1 MATRRIV
8 RRTLSCINLTVALAP
23 AILAQG
29 ANLSGHVFDQSQL
42 AVPGATVVMLERRT
56 SLQRSTQT
64 NGSGLYS
71 LPDLPPGIYDV
82 KVLATGFN
90 SQERREL
97 VLDVAQQAHLDFSLQ
112 IGPMTQTLPVT
123 GGYERL
129 QTTEASVSNLVE
141 RQLTANI
148 PLNGR
153 SFQNLITLAA
163 GVTLSNAQN
172 SNGQFVVNGMR
183 GSANGF
189 TIDGINA
196 VSTITGYQSAGGNN
210 AGYNAAGGTNG
221 MVTVDALEEFRVVT
235 SSFAPEY
242 GRNPG
247 AHVLL
252 VTRSGTNQFHGTSF
266 NYFRNDRLDAAD
278 WFVNQARQSKPRL
291 RSNDFG
297 GVFGGP
303 VVCNRTFFFV
313 SYEGQRL
320 VEPKFTITTV
330 PSLAARQGA
339 SALVQP
345 FLDAFPVPNG
355 PDLGN
360 NHATFSAGY
369 SNPLT
374 TDSVLLKADQIVTER
389 LRSFATFTWA
399 PSSKASRSNN
409 GTASLADSDVQH
421 LRERSLTVGLTYVPA
436 GILVSDLRLNL
447 ADNANESR
455 FTMDG
460 FGGAAVPP
468 NDLLLTG
475 TAPANY
481 YSFIN
486 LGDPGGDL
494 FGGSIG
500 TFKQRQINVVDG
512 TTFVHGTH
520 QLKLGADYRLLL
532 PLIRAAGDQYFQ
544 FNGIAG
550 LLNNQLD
557 AFHNSAPSQ
566 ARIEITS
573 ISLYAQDTWAISSAV
588 NLTYGVRWDYNS
600 VPHSL
605 DFNNGDLVQL
615 FGNYARSNV
624 SVGSPGS
631 PLWNQR
637 YDNLAPRI
645 GAAWVVRKHAGRES
659 VLRAGGGLFYDT
671 GIAEASSQPWV
682 SGYPSGQA
690 TVLLNSHLPVST
702 SAVVLPPV
710 NLSNPPPGNR
720 FFMFVPNL
728 RAPRVWEWNVT
739 LQQAMGSDQTL
750 SLAYVGSA
758 GRRLLYSVAYP
769 IVTANTYSVV
779 YSDDSGRSCY
789 HALQLHYERRL
800 SHGIAANLSYTWS
813 HSIDT
818 NSSDTATYVPGVFEP
833 ALSNRADSDFDIR
846 QLLHGAFS
854 WNVPPANR
862 PATIRAL
869 SSGWGLDG
877 ILTVQSGLPVNITVK
892 RDIGFG
898 SYDFRPDLVGEAP
911 EWINDPHVAGG
922 RRINPAALVVPL
934 PLVQG
939 DLGRNAFRGFNLV
952 QTDLSVRRSF
962 GVTDK
967 SNLTFR
973 ADVFNTLNHPNF
985 ANPISVIGSGLFG
998 ISTTSVANSEVG
1010 GGVFGLNSVFNI
1022 GGPRAVQV
1030 SLKLQF

>member
-1 MATRRIV
+1 ML
-8 RRTLSCINLTVALAP
+8 RRTLWCLNLAVALGP
-23 AILAQG
+23 TILAQN
-29 ANLSGHVFDQSQL
+29 ASLSGRVFDQTQL
-42 AVPGATVVMLERRT
+42 AVPGASVFIAEQRT
-56 SLQRSTQT
+56 SLQRSVQT

-71 LPDLPPGIYDV
+71 LPDLPPGTYDV
-82 KVLATGFN
+82 KVLATGFE
-90 SQERREL
+90 SQERRNL
-97 VLDVAQQAHLDFSLQ
+97 ILDVAQQAQLDFSLE
-112 IGPMTQTLPVT
+112 IGQMTQTLPVS
-123 GGYERL
+123 GGYEHL
-129 QTTEASVSNLVE
+129 QTNEASVSNLVE
-141 RQLTANI
+141 RQLTANM

-172 SNGQFVVNGMR
+172 SNGQFVVNGLR
-183 GSANGF
+183 GSANSF
-189 TIDGINA
+189 IIDGVNA

-235 SSFAPEY
+235 SSFAPEF

-252 VTRSGTNQFHGTSF
+252 VTRSGTNLFHGTSF
-266 NYFRNDRLDAAD
+266 NYLRNDKLDAAD
-278 WFVNQARQSKPRL
+278 WFVNQAGQSKPRL

-303 VVCNRTFFFV
+303 VVRNRIFFFI

-339 SALVQP
+339 STLVQP
-345 FLDAFPVPNG
+345 FLNAFPVPNG

-360 NHATFSAGY
+360 NRAEFSAGY

-374 TDSVLLKADQIVTER
+374 TDSTLFKVDQVVTDR

-399 PSSKASRSNN
+399 PSSKASRSNS
-409 GTASLADSDVQH
+409 GTASLADRDVQH
-421 LRERSLTVGLTYVPA
+421 LRERSLTVGLTYVPV
-436 GILVSDLRLNL
+436 GVLVSDLRLNF
-447 ADNANESR
+447 ADNVNESR
-455 FTMDG
+455 FTMDS
-460 FGGAAVPP
+460 FGGAVVPA
-468 NDLLLTG
+468 NDLLLPG
-475 TAPANY
+475 TTPANY

-520 QLKLGADYRLLL
+520 QLKFGEDYRLLL
-532 PLIRAAGDQYFQ
+532 PLIRAAGDEYFQ

-550 LLNNQLD
+550 LINNQLD
-557 AFHNSAPSQ
+557 AFHNSVPSR
-566 ARIEITS
+566 ARIEMNS
-573 ISLYAQDTWAISSAV
+573 MALYTQDTWMMSSQV
-588 NLTYGVRWDYNS
+588 NLTYGLRWDFNS
-600 VPHSL
+600 VPHSR
-605 DFNNGDLVQL
+605 DRNNGDLVQL

-624 SVGSPGS
+624 IVGIPGS

-645 GAAWVVRKHAGRES
+645 GAAWVFRKHPGGET

-682 SGYPSGQA
+682 SGYPAGQA
-690 TVLLNSHLPVST
+690 TVLLNSHLPVSA
-702 SAVVLPPV
+702 SAALLPAV

-720 FFMFVPNL
+720 FFTFAPNL

-739 LQQAMGSDQTL
+739 LQQAIGSDQTL
-750 SLAYVGSA
+750 TLAYVGSD

-769 IVTANTYSVV
+769 IVTANIYSVV
-779 YSDDSGRSCY
+779 YTDDSGSSSY

-800 SHGIAANLSYTWS
+800 SRNIAANLSYTWG

-833 ALSNRADSDFDIR
+833 PLSNRADSDFDIR
-846 QLLHGAFS
+846 QLLHGAVS
-854 WNVPPANR
+854 WNLPGVHG

-869 SSGWGLDG
+869 TAGWGLDG
-877 ILTVQSGLPVNITVK
+877 IFTAQTGPPVNVTVH

-898 SYDFRPDLVGEAP
+898 GYDFRPDLVGGVP
-911 EWINDPHVAGG
+911 EWINDPSVAGG
-922 RRINPAALVVPL
+922 KRINPVALAVPL
-934 PLVQG
+934 FPVQG

-952 QTDLSVRRSF
+952 QADLSVRRTF

-967 SNLTFR
+967 ISLTFR
-973 ADVFNTLNHPNF
+973 ADLFNALNHPNF
-985 ANPISVIGSGLFG
+985 ANPISFIGSGLFG

-1010 GGVFGLNSVFNI
+1010 GGAFGLNSVFHI